1 MRRSRIKCG
10 MTPLFNNSGFTLIEL
25 LVVVLII
32 GILASVA
39 LPQYQKAVDKARL
52 VQLIVFNKAI
62 REAQERYYLANGSY
76 TNDFNV
82 LDVGFAATEKSGH
95 YWEIA
100 DGTNFYLASGGMDQS
115 VYTRSPLLP
124 GVSLRSVYAHAG
136 YGDARDSQM
145 LCYADKNNARA
156 NRVCKSIATGWCGSV
171 DDAQNM
177 CYVSKQ

>member
-1 MRRSRIKCG
+1 MK
-10 MTPLFNNSGFTLIEL
+10 NKQAFTLIEL

-32 GILASVA
+32 GILAAVA

-62 REAQERYYLANGSY
+62 REAQERYYLANNSY

-136 YGDARDSQM
+136 YGDARDGRM

-156 NRVCKSIATGWCGSV
+156 NRVCKSIGTGCGSV
-171 DDAQNM
+171 DDARNM

>member
-1 MRRSRIKCG
+1 MK
-10 MTPLFNNSGFTLIEL
+10 NKQAFTLIEL

-32 GILASVA
+32 GILAAVA

-62 REAQERYYLANGSY
+62 REAEERYYLANGSY

-82 LDVGFAATEKSGH
+82 LDVGFAATEESGH
-95 YWEIA
+95 YWVVA
-100 DGTNFYLASGGMDQS
+100 DGTSFYLASNGTNQS
-115 VYTRSPLLP
+115 VSATSPLLP

-136 YGDARDSQM
+136 QGIFRDGRM

-156 NRVCKSIATGWCGSV
+156 NRACQSIGTDCQSV
-171 DDAQNM
+171 DDTRNI
-177 CYVSKQ
+177 CFVSKQ

>member
-1 MRRSRIKCG
+1 MKKKQA
-10 MTPLFNNSGFTLIEL
+10 FTLIDL

-62 REAQERYYLANGSY
+62 REAQERYYLANNSY

-100 DGTNFYLASGGMDQS
+100 DGTNFYLVSGGMDQS
-115 VYTRSPLLP
+115 VYTSSPLLP

-136 YGDARDSQM
+136 YGDARDGWM

-156 NRVCKSIATGWCGSV
+156 NRACKSIGTGCGSV